1 MALPTDL
8 TAVEIAASVVAV
20 PPLARNADLTVDVDA
35 NRALCAHLQAGGV
48 TTWLY
53 GGNANFYNIAVSEF
67 ESTMQAML
75 DIADEV
81 GDASTLVIPSVGP
94 DYGKLMDQAEIC
106 SKLGFRTAMVLPLD
120 FPSTAEGLATGVRNF
135 AHAFGKKVILYVKSD
150 AVYTPEAIAGLVDEG
165 LIVAVKYAVVRDDP
179 AEDEF
184 LSELCSLIDPR
195 LIISGIGERPA
206 GAHFTEFGVAGFTS
220 GSVCIAPR
228 LSTMMLEALHAGDAA
243 EAARIRELFIP
254 VEDLRDMWSPIR
266 TMHEAVTLSGI
277 ADMGP
282 MLPMLSNLEDDKH
295 DELRPAARAL
305 LAQNTAAQGL
315 VDGAGGAAKL

>member
-1 MALPTDL
+1 
-8 TAVEIAASVVAV
+8 
-20 PPLARNADLTVDVDA
+20 
-35 NRALCAHLQAGGV
+35 
-48 TTWLY
+48 
-53 GGNANFYNIAVSEF
+53 
-67 ESTMQAML
+67 MQAML

-184 LSELCSLIDPR
+184 LSELCSLIDPS
-195 LIISGIGERPA
+195 II
-206 GAHFTEFGVAGFTS
+206 
-220 GSVCIAPR
+220 C
-228 LSTMMLEALHAGDAA
+228 
-243 EAARIRELFIP
+243 P
-254 VEDLRDMWSPIR
+254 V
-266 TMHEAVTLSGI
+266 G
-277 ADMGP
+277 
-282 MLPMLSNLEDDKH
+282 
-295 DELRPAARAL
+295 
-305 LAQNTAAQGL
+305 
-315 VDGAGGAAKL
+315 VDGGPFLR